1 MTKMIGFIKFGKGCV
16 KADSVQAIERGAAYV
31 SVNSVLSNE
40 NTKMVKIYLN
50 TGVALTEQF
59 ETETEME
66 KRYKEVCGQ
75 ISECVYSAH
84 TPTYEVD

>member
-16 KADSVQAIERGAAYV
+16 RADSVQAIERGAGYV
-31 SVNSVLSNE
+31 SVNSALSNE
-40 NTKMVKIYLN
+40 NIKMVKVYLN
-50 TGVALTEQF
+50 TGVSLTEQF

>member
-1 MTKMIGFIKFGKGCV
+1 MTKMIGFIKFGNGCV
-16 KADSVQAIERGAAYV
+16 KADSVQAIERGAGYV

-40 NTKMVKIYLN
+40 STKMVKVYLN

-66 KRYKEVCGQ
+66 KRYKEVCEQ
-75 ISECVYSAH
+75 ISECISSVH
-84 TPTYEVD
+84 TPANEVG

>member
-1 MTKMIGFIKFGKGCV
+1 
-16 KADSVQAIERGAAYV
+16 
-31 SVNSVLSNE
+31 
-40 NTKMVKIYLN
+40 MVKVYLN

-66 KRYKEVCGQ
+66 KRYKEVCEQ
-75 ISECVYSAH
+75 ITESVYSAH

>member
-1 MTKMIGFIKFGKGCV
+1 MTKMIGFIKFGNGCV

-40 NTKMVKIYLN
+40 NTKMVKVYLN

-66 KRYKEVCGQ
+66 KRYKEVCEQ
-75 ISECVYSAH
+75 VSECVSSAH

>member
-16 KADSVQAIERGAAYV
+16 KADSVGAIERGAGYV
-31 SVNSVLSNE
+31 SVNSVLSNK
-40 NTKMVKIYLN
+40 NTKMVKVYLN

-59 ETETEME
+59 ETESEME
-66 KRYKEVCGQ
+66 KRYKEVCEQ
-75 ISECVYSAH
+75 VSECVSSAH

>member
-1 MTKMIGFIKFGKGCV
+1 MTKMIGFIKFGNGCV
-16 KADSVQAIERGAAYV
+16 KADSVQAIERGVAYV

-40 NTKMVKIYLN
+40 NAKMVKVYLN

-66 KRYKEVCGQ
+66 KRYKEVCEQ
-75 ISECVYSAH
+75 ISECVSSAH

>member
-16 KADSVQAIERGAAYV
+16 KADSVQAIERSAAYF
-31 SVNSVLSNE
+31 SVTSVLSGE
-40 NTKMVKIYLN
+40 YTRMVKVYLN

-66 KRYKEVCGQ
+66 NRYKEVCEQ
-75 ISECVYSAH
+75 ISECVSSAH

>member
-1 MTKMIGFIKFGKGCV
+1 MTKMIGFIKFGNGCV

-40 NTKMVKIYLN
+40 NTKMVKVYLN

-66 KRYKEVCGQ
+66 NRYKEVCEQ
-75 ISECVYSAH
+75 ISESIYSAH